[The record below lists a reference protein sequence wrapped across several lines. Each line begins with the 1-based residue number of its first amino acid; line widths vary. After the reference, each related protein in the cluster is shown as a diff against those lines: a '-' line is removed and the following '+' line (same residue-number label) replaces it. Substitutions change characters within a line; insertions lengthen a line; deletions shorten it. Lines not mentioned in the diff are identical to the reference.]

1 MDDRTAT
8 EESAVEDHAA
18 ERQELLRLARQTIT
32 AYVTTGDGVPYE
44 TDNPWL
50 QRPAAVF
57 VTLRV
62 RPEPGQV
69 ALPGE
74 EQGELRGCIGQVEA
88 ESPLYLAV
96 QTAAVKAAT
105 VDPRFYPV
113 QPEELETLTIEVSI
127 LSPMQPV
134 RDLDDIV
141 IGRDGLLIS
150 GSRRRGL
157 LLPEVPIHFGWD
169 RREYVHNL
177 CHKAGLPDDAWPARA
192 RLYAFTTDSFEE
204 S

>member
-1 MDDRTAT
+1 MDDRTV
-8 EESAVEDHAA
+8 EEAAVEEHAA
-18 ERQELLRLARQTIT
+18 ARLELLRLARRTIT
-32 AYVTTGDGVPYE
+32 AYVATGDGVPYE

-50 QRPAAVF
+50 RRPAAVF

-69 ALPGE
+69 TLPGE

-105 VDPRFYPV
+105 IDPRFYPV
-113 QPEELETLTIEVSI
+113 RPEELDTLTIEVSI
-127 LSPMQPV
+127 LSPMRPV
-134 RDLDDIV
+134 RELDDIV

-157 LLPEVPIHFGWD
+157 LLPEVPVHFGWD
-169 RREYVHNL
+169 RREYVRNL

-192 RLYAFTTDSFEE
+192 RLHAFTTDSFEE